1 MQNSERRRVSPGD
14 PFEGLAPELVETAR
28 KVGPAYPATALS
40 DEFRGALRS
49 RLVVEAARLQRE
61 PARPQRS
68 GLLVPAA
75 VGAAAVAGLAV
86 LGWRTRAIPN
96 LIARAQGSS

>member
-1 MQNSERRRVSPGD
+1 MANPKRRQVSPGEL
-14 PFEGLAPELVETAR
+14 FEGLAPDLVETAR
-28 KVGPAYPATALS
+28 KVGPAYPAAVPS
-40 DEFRGALRS
+40 KEFRAVLHS
-49 RLVVEAARLQRE
+49 RLVTEAERLQRE

-75 VGAAAVAGLAV
+75 VGAAAVAGLAL

-96 LIARAQGSS
+96 LIGRAQGSS